1 MTLDQIRTWCEEHVL
16 LRSREIYNDERGHK
30 REFENGDTYEYRTWH
45 DDGLFTQTAQ
55 ISINGE
61 IVNTQKYRWE
71 NFGWQPITQ

>member
-1 MTLDQIRTWCEEHVL
+1 MMTLDQIRAWCDDHVL

-30 REFENGDTYEYRTWH
+30 REFENGDTYEYRATQY
-45 DDGLFTQTAQ
+45 DFNTQTVQ

-61 IVNTQKYRWE
+61 IVNTQQYRWH